1 MSDATRVL
9 LGLGLGILTGVFFGE
24 AVGFLKVGGDAFI
37 ALLQITVLPYIL
49 VALITSIGRQ
59 TPQSVKALALNAGSL
74 LLGLWAL
81 GLLVVLS
88 FPLALPEWPSAS
100 FFSTSQLQDT
110 RSVDFLQLYIPSNIF
125 SSLANATVPAIVVF
139 SVLFGLGLMNVAN
152 KELILTPLSTIGDTL
167 MAITGY
173 VGRLAPYGVFALTA
187 SAAGTIDVGDL
198 SRLQVYL
205 VLYVVISLL
214 LTLWVI
220 PRLIAALTPLSYGA
234 VIDAFRAPLITA
246 FATGNL
252 LLVLPM
258 LAANSKELLR
268 QTQAPSAPAREQE
281 ESSVDILLPAAFSF
295 PTLGTILSLMFVL
308 FGGWYIGSTVSPAHY
323 PTLASVGLA
332 TLFGGTVL
340 ALPFLFDLLRLP
352 ADLFQVF
359 LALDVVASRF
369 GTTLAAMHLIAI
381 ALIGT
386 CAATGALRFRL
397 RSLLRFTGISAG
409 VLAVAL
415 LGVRAFY
422 TYVYVAPYTTSHLLE
437 GLPLRET
444 PQPHVVYREAPQD
457 ASGGDGL
464 PGSARFRARGVL
476 RACYQPDDY
485 PSAFFNDAG
494 ELVGFDVEMTHRFAH
509 YINIPVEFWPFRHL
523 TEAEERLKTGQCDVI
538 MSLVPITPAV
548 AEKLAMTAPVLNLPV
563 GMVVK
568 DHQRGSFQKWADI
581 RAMAGLRVAV
591 QDNPATPQFLAR
603 VLPNATSVLYQEKQ
617 KLDEMLAAGAPDID
631 SVLTTGEKGAAW
643 TIRYPGFDLVSP
655 SPALFLAAG
664 YAVARGDTETL
675 LALDTWL
682 LNAKGNGTIDTLYR
696 YWMLGQVQETQP
708 PRWSIIR
715 DVLGWMD

>member
-1 MSDATRVL
+1 MSDATRIL
-9 LGLGLGILTGVFFGE
+9 LGLGLGILTGIFFGE

-88 FPLALPEWPSAS
+88 FPLALPDWPSAS
-100 FFSTSQLQDT
+100 FFSSSQLQDT

-125 SSLANATVPAIVVF
+125 SSLASATVPAIVVF
-139 SVLFGLGLMNVAN
+139 SILFGVALMNVAN
-152 KELILTPLSTIGDTL
+152 KELILTSLAAIGDTL
-167 MAITGY
+167 MVITGY
-173 VGRLAPYGVFALTA
+173 VGKLAPYGVFALTA

-198 SRLQVYL
+198 GRLQVYL
-205 VLYVVISLL
+205 VLYVVMTLL
-214 LTLWVI
+214 LALWI
-220 PRLIAALTPLSYGA
+220 LPRLVSALTPFSYGA
-234 VIDAFRAPLITA
+234 VIGAFRAPLITA

-268 QTQAPSAPAREQE
+268 QTQALSDTAREQE
-281 ESSVDILLPAAFSF
+281 ESSVDILLPAAFPF

-308 FGGWYIGSTVSPAHY
+308 FGGWYVGSTVSLTHY

-369 GTTLAAMHLIAI
+369 GTALAAMHLIAI

-386 CAATGALRFRL
+386 CAATGVLRFQL
-397 RSLLRFTGISAG
+397 RSLLRFAVLSVG
-409 VLAVAL
+409 VLVVAL

-422 TYVYVAPYTTSHLLE
+422 TYVYVAPYTKGHLLE

-457 ASGGDGL
+457 AGDGGGL
-464 PGSARFRARGVL
+464 PGSARYRTRGAL

-494 ELVGFDVEMTHRFAH
+494 ELVGFDVEMTYRFAQS
-509 YINIPVEFWPFRHL
+509 IDIPVEFWPFRSL
-523 TEAEERLKTGQCDVI
+523 TEAEERLKSGQCDVI

-548 AEKLAMTAPVLNLPV
+548 AEKLAVTAPVLNLPM

-581 RAMAGLRVAV
+581 RAIASLRVAV
-591 QDNPATPQFLAR
+591 QDNPGTPRFLAR
-603 VLPNATSVLYQEKQ
+603 VLPNATAILYRDKRE
-617 KLDEMLAAGAPDID
+617 LDELLASGAPNLDA
-631 SVLTTGEKGAAW
+631 VLITGEKGAAW
-643 TIRYPGFDLVSP
+643 TIRYPAFDLVSP
-655 SPALFLAAG
+655 SPARFLAAG
-664 YAVARGDTETL
+664 YAVARGDPDML
-675 LALDTWL
+675 LFLDTWL
-682 LNAKGNGTIDTLYR
+682 LNAKGNGTVDTLYR
-696 YWMLGQVQETQP
+696 YWMLGQVRETQP
-708 PRWSIIR
+708 PRWSVVR
-715 DVLGWMD
+715 DVLRWMD